1 MTDEPNDSGIA
12 HSGNVT
18 NGEMKNMKLSRKAKL
33 GLLSAILIA
42 AVAAPVLA
50 WIASNTLHFDTTL
63 SGSPFLLTSDPLPS
77 TMYYE
82 TPIALNTETKNLAN
96 KEFTDVRTNYKIYR
110 DGGAM
115 DTSWITVHV
124 KDIYNDLDLTFTV
137 DGSGNLVAAI
147 GPYTA
152 SATLDITAVVTVTFH
167 NMAPLDNYRA
177 DVWVS
182 VG

>member
-1 MTDEPNDSGIA
+1 
-12 HSGNVT
+12 
-18 NGEMKNMKLSRKAKL
+18 MKLSRKKKL
-33 GLLSAILIA
+33 SLLSIVLIA
-42 AVAAPVLA
+42 AVAVPVFA
-50 WIASNTLHFDTTL
+50 WIASNTLHFSTTL
-63 SGSPFLLTSDPLPS
+63 SGFPFLLTSDPLPS
-77 TMYYE
+77 TLFYE

-96 KEFTDVRTNYKIYR
+96 KEFTIVRTNYKIWR

-115 DTSWITVHV
+115 EISWVTVHV
-124 KDIYNDLDLTFTV
+124 KDVVNDFDLTFVV

-167 NMAPLDNYRA
+167 GTAPLDNYHA